1 MFCILRFRKFPRKL
15 ASEFGPLPIDDF
27 TDALFTWWRTNGK
40 SFPAW
45 ALAARVALAISP
57 NSAACERVF
66 ALLKTMFGEQQTS
79 ALSDMIQAAL
89 MLRTNKRR
97 LG

>member
-15 ASEFGPLPIDDF
+15 ASVLGPLPIPSADRSLAPLDR
-27 TDALFTWWRTNGK
+27 TPALWV
-40 SFPAW
+40 P
-45 ALAARVALAISP
+45 LV
-57 NSAACERVF
+57 
-66 ALLKTMFGEQQTS
+66 KTMFGEQQMS